1 MKHVAEVIC
10 VVAVLAFL
18 AFVMPTCRGC
28 GEIGPSP
35 ASAVTA
41 QRAELTSTPEAV
53 SLDALWAEALGRR
66 RALLNAYPQGTAC
79 EDAVGM
85 ADDTR
90 EWFKAYE
97 WGGR

>member
-53 SLDALWAEALGRR
+53 SLDALWAEASRARACARR
-66 RALLNAYPQGTAC
+66 WAAEAQR
-79 EDAVGM
+79 
-85 ADDTR
+85 R
-90 EWFKAYE
+90 S
-97 WGGR
+97 